1 MQQLQA
7 RRTDWVPPF
16 LVSGSLRQ
24 FCLPA
29 DHLCLLCVLS
39 YWREI
44 KQDGGMMVEYFSFEQ
59 QKTPACV
66 YPCGSLWL
74 TISFKK
80 LLIFHLFLQGKK
92 ESEE

>member
-1 MQQLQA
+1 MSMQLQA
-7 RRTDWVPPF
+7 HKADRVPPF

-44 KQDGGMMVEYFSFEQ
+44 KQDGGMIVEYFSFEQ

-66 YPCGSLWL
+66 YPCGSL
-74 TISFKK
+74 
-80 LLIFHLFLQGKK
+80 
-92 ESEE
+92 